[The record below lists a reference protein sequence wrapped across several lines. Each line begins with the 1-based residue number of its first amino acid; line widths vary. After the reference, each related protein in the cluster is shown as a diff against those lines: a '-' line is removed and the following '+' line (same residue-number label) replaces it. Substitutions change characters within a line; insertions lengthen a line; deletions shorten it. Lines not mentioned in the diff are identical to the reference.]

1 MLIVIM
7 IMITLQDKVG
17 LKVPLCILRGD
28 EK

>member
-7 IMITLQDKVG
+7 IMITVQDKVG
-17 LKVPLCILRGD
+17 LLVPLFVLRGD